1 MKHGIIFAR
10 KSTWRSRL
18 DLEYLDETSN
28 RKVSAR
34 QRHEDGSQDSRVR
47 PLKQFAD
54 YASKETLGQVHAG
67 GFLHDLI
74 RVNADGTSTAP
85 SKLTNDER
93 KKRISE
99 SWCRHLRKFTTSSE
113 NPVIQHR
120 LVFSMSG
127 ELHDKLVA
135 SGINPDRV
143 LHSSMKKAMAKF
155 TERFHPD
162 DAVGYAY
169 GLHHDTDNLHV
180 HVALCPRTA
189 RGVYVGC
196 STARTPV
203 SGHKDQMKYLRS
215 CFEQENKRWARILA
229 APQKLEQ
236 HLSKRL
242 DCDKIVFAPR
252 LNHSQINAL
261 RSTQTA
267 DAIRLQ
273 QLYRAIRNLEASVA
287 AKRQYLASKRSSQ
300 FVSRL
305 LRKRKPRITRVAEKL
320 AAAVEHRSLRE
331 MQNLLFKIKRQYR
344 AAHKRYAQIHG
355 FNSYANRSTIPLAHR
370 QQNAL

>member
-1 MKHGIIFAR
+1 
-10 KSTWRSRL
+10 
-18 DLEYLDETSN
+18 
-28 RKVSAR
+28 
-34 QRHEDGSQDSRVR
+34 
-47 PLKQFAD
+47 
-54 YASKETLGQVHAG
+54 
-67 GFLHDLI
+67 
-74 RVNADGTSTAP
+74 
-85 SKLTNDER
+85 
-93 KKRISE
+93 
-99 SWCRHLRKFTTSSE
+99 
-113 NPVIQHR
+113 
-120 LVFSMSG
+120 MSG

-155 TERFHPD
+155 AERFHPD

-189 RGVYVGC
+189 RGAYVGC

-215 CFEQENKRWARILA
+215 RFEQENKRWARIFA
-229 APQKLEQ
+229 APQKLEE
-236 HLSKRL
+236 HLSMRL
-242 DCDKIVFAPR
+242 DCDKIIFAPC
-252 LNHSQINAL
+252 LNHSQMNAL

-273 QLYRAIRNLEASVA
+273 QFDRAIRNLEASVV
-287 AKRQYLASKRSSQ
+287 AKRQYLARKRSAQ
-300 FVSRL
+300 FVCRL
-305 LRKRKPRITRVAEKL
+305 LAKRKPKVARIVEKL

-355 FNSYANRSTIPLAHR
+355 FNSYFANIRGNLDVGRTV
-370 QQNAL
+370 

>member
-1 MKHGIIFAR
+1 MKNGIIFAH

-18 DLEYLDETSN
+18 DLEYLDEMSQ
-28 RKVSAR
+28 RKIAAR
-34 QRHEDGSQDSRVR
+34 ETLNTKLEIAQK
-47 PLKQFAD
+47 LKQFAD

-99 SWCRHLRKFTTSSE
+99 SLCRHLRKFPSSSE

-135 SGINPDRV
+135 SGINPDRI
-143 LHSSMKKAMAKF
+143 LHSTMKKAMAKF
-155 TERFHPD
+155 AERFHPD

-189 RGVYVGC
+189 KGAYVGC
-196 STARTPV
+196 STSRTNF
-203 SGHKDQMKYLRS
+203 SGHQKQMDYLRV
-215 CFEQENKRWARILA
+215 CFERENTRWAQILSS
-229 APQKLEQ
+229 PEKLAQ
-236 HLSKRL
+236 NISQRL
-242 DCDKIVFAPR
+242 DVDRLVFVPR
-252 LNHSQINAL
+252 LKPQQVNAL
-261 RSTQTA
+261 RCAQNCEAQQLQHLYRNILS
-267 DAIRLQ
+267 LQ
-273 QLYRAIRNLEASVA
+273 QAIAERRAKLSTEHDIRFIGRLVGHRPGKVA
-287 AKRQYLASKRSSQ
+287 RLISKIDQ
-300 FVSRL
+300 
-305 LRKRKPRITRVAEKL
+305 VARR
-320 AAAVEHRSLRE
+320 RSLRDL
-331 MQNLLFKIKRQYR
+331 QQSLFKMKRQYR
-344 AAHKRYAQIHG
+344 ALHLRYSRIYG
-355 FNSYANRSTIPLAHR
+355 FHSYANRNSISQRLSN
-370 QQNAL
+370 QQQTTL

>member
-18 DLEYLDETSN
+18 DLEYLHETSN

-74 RVNADGTSTAP
+74 RVNADGTITAP

-93 KKRISE
+93 KMRISE
-99 SWCRHLRKFTTSSE
+99 SWCRHLRKFPTSSE

-127 ELHDKLVA
+127 ERHDRLVA

-143 LHSSMKKAMAKF
+143 VHSTMKKAMAKF

-189 RGVYVGC
+189 RGAYVGC
-196 STARTPV
+196 STARTPA

-215 CFEQENKRWARILA
+215 CFEEENKRLEQILA
-229 APQKLEQ
+229 APQKLED

-242 DCDKIVFAPR
+242 DCDKINFAPR

-273 QLYRAIRNLEASVA
+273 QLYRAIRNLEASIA
-287 AKRQYLASKRSSQ
+287 AKRQYFATKRNAQ
-300 FVSRL
+300 FVCRL
-305 LRKRKPRITRVAEKL
+305 IDKRKPKVARIVEKL
-320 AAAVEHRSLRE
+320 AAAVERRSLRE
-331 MQNLLFKIKRQYR
+331 MQNLLFKIKRRYR

-355 FNSYANRSTIPLAHR
+355 FNSYANRSTIQFAHR

>member
-1 MKHGIIFAR
+1 MKNGIIFAR

-99 SWCRHLRKFTTSSE
+99 SWCRHLRKFPTSSE

-143 LHSSMKKAMAKF
+143 LHSTMKKAMAKF
-155 TERFHPD
+155 AERFHPD

-189 RGVYVGC
+189 RGAYVGC
-196 STARTPV
+196 STARTPA

-229 APQKLEQ
+229 APQKLEE

-242 DCDKIVFAPR
+242 DSDKIIFAPR
-252 LNHSQINAL
+252 LNHSHMNAL

-273 QLYRAIRNLEASVA
+273 QLYRAIRNLEASLE

-305 LRKRKPRITRVAEKL
+305 LGKRKPRITRVVEKL
-320 AAAVEHRSLRE
+320 AAAVDRRSLRE

-355 FNSYANRSTIPLAHR
+355 FNSYANRSTIQFAHR

>member
-1 MKHGIIFAR
+1 MRDRIIFAH

-34 QRHEDGSQDSRVR
+34 QLHEDGSQDSRVR

-54 YASKETLGQVHAG
+54 YASKEKLGQVHAG

-85 SKLTNDER
+85 SKLTNGER

-99 SWCRHLRKFTTSSE
+99 SWCHHLRKFPTSSE

-120 LVFSMSG
+120 LVFSMSC
-127 ELHDKLVA
+127 ELHNKLVA
-135 SGINPDRV
+135 FGINPDRV
-143 LHSSMKKAMAKF
+143 LHSTMKKAMAKF
-155 TERFHPD
+155 AERFHPD

-189 RGVYVGC
+189 RGAYVGC
-196 STARTPV
+196 STARNPA

-215 CFEQENKRWARILA
+215 CFEQENKRWTRILA
-229 APQKLEQ
+229 SPQKLEE
-236 HLSKRL
+236 HLCKRL
-242 DCDKIVFAPR
+242 DCDKVIFAPR
-252 LNHSQINAL
+252 LNHSLINVL

-273 QLYRAIRNLEASVA
+273 QFDRAIRNLEASIA
-287 AKRQYLASKRSSQ
+287 AKRQYLATKRSAQ

-305 LRKRKPRITRVAEKL
+305 LGKRKPKVARIVEKL
-320 AAAVEHRSLRE
+320 AAAEEHRSLRE

-344 AAHKRYAQIHG
+344 VAHKRYAQIHG
-355 FNSYANRSTIPLAHR
+355 FNSYANRSTIQFAHR

>member
-1 MKHGIIFAR
+1 VAKPTR
-10 KSTWRSRL
+10 PR
-18 DLEYLDETSN
+18 YLDETSN

-99 SWCRHLRKFTTSSE
+99 SWCRHLRKFPTSSE

-120 LVFSMSG
+120 LVFSMSC
-127 ELHDKLVA
+127 ELHNKLVA
-135 SGINPDRV
+135 FGINPDRV
-143 LHSSMKKAMAKF
+143 LHSTMKKAMAKF
-155 TERFHPD
+155 AERFHPD

-189 RGVYVGC
+189 RGAYVGC
-196 STARTPV
+196 STARNPA

-215 CFEQENKRWARILA
+215 CFEQENKRWTRILA
-229 APQKLEQ
+229 SPQKFEE

-242 DCDKIVFAPR
+242 DCDKIIFAPR
-252 LNHSQINAL
+252 LNHSQIKVL

-273 QLYRAIRNLEASVA
+273 QFDRAIRNLEASIA
-287 AKRQYLASKRSSQ
+287 AKRQYLATKRSAQ

-305 LRKRKPRITRVAEKL
+305 LGKRKPKVARIVEKL
-320 AAAVEHRSLRE
+320 AAAEEDRSLRE
-331 MQNLLFKIKRQYR
+331 MQNLLFKIQRQYR
-344 AAHKRYAQIHG
+344 VAHKRYAQIHG
-355 FNSYANRSTIPLAHR
+355 FNSYANRSTIQFAHR